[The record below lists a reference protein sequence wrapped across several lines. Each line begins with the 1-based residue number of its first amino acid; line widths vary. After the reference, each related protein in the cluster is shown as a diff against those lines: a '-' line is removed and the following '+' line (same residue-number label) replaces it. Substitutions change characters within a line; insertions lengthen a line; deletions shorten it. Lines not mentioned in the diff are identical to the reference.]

1 VPATYLSSQ
10 QGARER
16 RAVMAELAADA
27 PTCKLLYVTPEQL
40 VKSAELVKA
49 LQRLSQCGLLARL
62 VIDEARLLRH
72 CLAPSMR
79 GALESCLKDSA
90 KCAFLLHQP
99 PSQVAYH
106 GCRFLQLLERDRAC
120 SSAPASRYNRQS
132 LSRFAGPRRT
142 V

>member
-1 VPATYLSSQ
+1 MPATYLSSQ

-62 VIDEARLLRH
+62 VIDEACPSTH
-72 CLAPSMR
+72 CLGPS
-79 GALESCLKDSA
+79 
-90 KCAFLLHQP
+90 
-99 PSQVAYH
+99 
-106 GCRFLQLLERDRAC
+106 
-120 SSAPASRYNRQS
+120 
-132 LSRFAGPRRT
+132 
-142 V
+142 

>member
-1 VPATYLSSQ
+1 MPATYLSSQ

-40 VKSAELVKA
+40 VKSAELVRA

-62 VIDEARLLRH
+62 VIDEACLLRR
-72 CLAPSMR
+72 CLAPSR
-79 GALESCLKDSA
+79 SGALQSCLIDSA
-90 KCAFLLHQP
+90 KCASFATS

-106 GCRFLQLLERDRAC
+106 GCRFLQLLKKDQAC
-120 SSAPASRYNRQS
+120 SSAPASCCNRQS
-132 LSRFAGPRRT
+132 PSRLAGPRRT